1 MSRGNKK
8 KGEFFMDFSER
19 LKKLRKEAGLT
30 QKELSENL
38 NVAQPR
44 ILEWEKGKRNPNK
57 RSLEKIASYF
67 NVSVSYLLGET
78 NVRSSFEII
87 EIMENLSEFRQ
98 EKTVN
103 FARQELKDQEEENNI
118 IQFKSSLIPYEV
130 EEEQA
135 LSAGYGEG
143 YTNTYT
149 KETVYWN
156 KDIAYDRAIRIK
168 GESMEPE
175 YHYGEIA
182 LIKYQ
187 ECIDYPG
194 QVCAVD
200 DVERGKAY
208 IKCVSKTENGLLLES
223 INDLED
229 KEGNRLFPNIFIP
242 FEENPRIIGVVKEHF
257 LPIEI

>member
-1 MSRGNKK
+1 M
-8 KGEFFMDFSER
+8 EFSER
-19 LKKLRKEAGLT
+19 LKKLRLEFGYT
-30 QKELSENL
+30 QTELAKKIDT
-38 NVAQPR
+38 AQSSYVNY
-44 ILEWEKGKRNPNK
+44 EKGHNK
-57 RSLEKIASYF
+57 PRAGKIEKLASIF

-78 NVRSSFEII
+78 DIRSGTEINKVMGKLT
-87 EIMENLSEFRQ
+87 EPRQ
-98 EKTVN
+98 TKTLD
-103 FARQELKDQEEENNI
+103 FAYQQLKEQEEESNI
-118 IQFKSSLIPYEV
+118 IQFKSSLFPYKV